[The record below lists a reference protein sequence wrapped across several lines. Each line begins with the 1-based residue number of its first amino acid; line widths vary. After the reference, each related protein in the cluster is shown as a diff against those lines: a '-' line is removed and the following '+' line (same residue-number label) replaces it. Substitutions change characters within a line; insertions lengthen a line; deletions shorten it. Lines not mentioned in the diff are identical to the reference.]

1 MQRRSAQDDALRK
14 FVIGAVNQDTLGVPG
29 YCRLADSPDVLAAV
43 GGLADIVSNATIQL
57 MQNTP
62 DGDVRVRNALSRFMD
77 ISPWSFGTRK
87 DLISAI
93 VWAMLTSASGTAF
106 LLPVTRDGLLRDL
119 IPMPGAQAMSP
130 DEGQT
135 VYISWRGQQYNP
147 ETVLQFRRWVDP
159 DHPWQGLGLRISLL
173 DVVNSLRQEQATKKG
188 FMSDKWKPSVIVKVD
203 ALADEFSDP
212 AGRRRLIDD
221 YITGSSAG
229 EPWIVPAD
237 LMDVQQVKPLSLS
250 DLAIKDGV
258 ELDKKAV
265 AALVGVTPFMLGVG
279 TYSDSEHNHMI
290 KTTATTIANIICQE
304 LTRKLLYATDLY
316 FTMSTRRL
324 YSYSTKELADVSS
337 NLYVRGLMTGNEVRD
352 WVGLSPREGLN
363 ELVILE
369 NYIPRD
375 MIADQKKLT
384 QGGVETVEPNRQ
396 QRQVRCIPQAF
407 QTREAESDLYIEG
420 YFAVFNS
427 EYPLW
432 DDVSEIIKPGAFT
445 NSISGDIR
453 ALINHDTSLVLG
465 RTKSGTLTLKQD
477 ERGLWGSVRI
487 NRDDV
492 DAMNLYARV
501 QRGDVDQCSFGFAIK
516 SETFRDLGNGK
527 YRWEIEEIDPLY
539 EVSVCTF
546 PAYEQTSVS
555 ARKRD
560 FEEIEKRRLETWR
573 AEMNKKLGGNP

>member
-1 MQRRSAQDDALRK
+1 MKVKVQRRSAQDDALRK

-29 YCRLADSPDVLAAV
+29 YCRLADSPDVLAAI

-87 DLISAI
+87 DFVSAI
-93 VWAMLTSASGTAF
+93 VWAMLTSSSGTAF
-106 LLPVTRDGLLRDL
+106 FLPVTRDGLLRDL

-135 VYISWRGQQYNP
+135 VYIDWRGKQYDP

-159 DHPWQGLGLRISLL
+159 DHPWQGLGLRMSLL

-221 YITGSSAG
+221 YIAGSSAG

-352 WVGLSPREGLN
+352 WVGLSPKEGLN

-384 QGGVETVEPNRQ
+384 QGG
-396 QRQVRCIPQAF
+396 
-407 QTREAESDLYIEG
+407 G
-420 YFAVFNS
+420 
-427 EYPLW
+427 
-432 DDVSEIIKPGAFT
+432 
-445 NSISGDIR
+445 GD
-453 ALINHDTSLVLG
+453 G
-465 RTKSGTLTLKQD
+465 GT
-477 ERGLWGSVRI
+477 E
-487 NRDDV
+487 
-492 DAMNLYARV
+492 
-501 QRGDVDQCSFGFAIK
+501 
-516 SETFRDLGNGK
+516 
-527 YRWEIEEIDPLY
+527 
-539 EVSVCTF
+539 
-546 PAYEQTSVS
+546 
-555 ARKRD
+555 
-560 FEEIEKRRLETWR
+560 
-573 AEMNKKLGGNP
+573 